1 MLRSYKVAQLH
12 FFPLLVLYDGMS
24 FLRFSFCR
32 WNIIFPA
39 RQKETHQQSPPPTDF
54 PLKGP
59 QAKGEA
65 FLRNFE
71 GNNNFSYYC
80 CFIKT
85 CLESV
90 ESICGQ
96 ACLQDLF

>member
-39 RQKETHQQSPPPTDF
+39 RQKETHQVPRFILNNLHLLQTSL
-54 PLKGP
+54 LKDL
-59 QAKGEA
+59 KLRVRHSYEILKVTTI
-65 FLRNFE
+65 FL
-71 GNNNFSYYC
+71 
-80 CFIKT
+80 IIVV
-85 CLESV
+85 L
-90 ESICGQ
+90 
-96 ACLQDLF
+96 